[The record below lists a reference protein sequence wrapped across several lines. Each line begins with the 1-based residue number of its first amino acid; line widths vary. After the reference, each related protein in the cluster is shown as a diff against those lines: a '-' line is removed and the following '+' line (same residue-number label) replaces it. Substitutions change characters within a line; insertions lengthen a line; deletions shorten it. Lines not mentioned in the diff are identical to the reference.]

1 MLRSL
6 LITFFLIPALGFAQE
21 LPTQFTGQNA
31 IHSNPARIGMHSN
44 FRVSS
49 SVQNPNNALGT
60 GLEYFYEKWQLGIGA
75 GIYRQTTSW
84 AHINKLSLALNKKWG
99 SDQKFVSAALLLN
112 SFSREFLPPYEEYN
126 YGVQYPLGYATT
138 TFGLNSVVNR
148 WNFDAM
154 AELNIGSEGGR
165 DTRIYTQV
173 ARQFYLGEWYI
184 EPSIRNYADYRL
196 IGHDLNVMARY
207 KHLIAGAGVTVS
219 AAGTYL
225 RPMAGFQRDKW
236 SLFYGLKRY
245 QGGSWSIL
253 IDPIPVNHE
262 LSLQINPFGMKTRES
277 SWIM

>member
-6 LITFFLIPALGFAQE
+6 LLTLLLSPLALFAQE
-21 LPTQFTGQNA
+21 HFTQFTGQNA
-31 IHSNPARIGMHSN
+31 IHSNPARIGINSN
-44 FRVSS
+44 LRVSS
-49 SVQNPNNALGT
+49 SVQNPNSAWGT
-60 GLEYFYEKWQLGIGA
+60 GIEYFFEKWQMGIGA

-84 AHINKLSLALNKKWG
+84 AHINKLSLALNKMWG
-99 SDQKFVSAALLLN
+99 SNTKFVSVALMLN

-126 YGVQYPLGYATT
+126 DGVRYPLGYATT
-138 TFGLNSVVNR
+138 TFGLNGIINH

-196 IGHDLNVMARY
+196 LGHDLNVMLRY
-207 KHLIAGAGVTVS
+207 KDFVGGAGVTVS
-219 AAGTYL
+219 AEGTYL

-236 SLFYGLKRY
+236 SLFYGLRRH
-245 QGGSWSIL
+245 QGNSWSIL
-253 IDPIPVNHE
+253 VDPIPINHE
-262 LSLQINPFGMKTRES
+262 LSLQLNPFGTKDRS
-277 SWIM
+277 GSWIM